1 MKRLFVL
8 VICIFLLKIVKA
20 DPLFIPDS
28 SRSLLQTNLLANE
41 GARDTILVPV
51 LNPVPVSAYQNSI
64 YKRRLDSIQK
74 DVPLDYNDYVQGY
87 IDIYLTPNQ
96 RDDMSRVLGLTKYY
110 FPIYE
115 KVFRDAGIPEEIKFL
130 SIIESQLNP
139 YAVSRVGATGPWQFM
154 FSTAR
159 LYGLT
164 MDNYVDERRDPI
176 QSSYAAAAYLK
187 DAYQEFGDW
196 LLAIASYNCGKSN
209 VIRAI
214 EKAGANDF
222 WSIRPYLP
230 IETRGYVPAYI
241 AISYVMN
248 YYKKYNII
256 PQACNFSIKTDT
268 VLVNK
273 FVSLNNISRVL
284 EIAPSQLAILNP
296 AYTRQIVNGTM
307 TSPRRLVIPQVAK
320 EKYGALYDALN
331 NDVSNVTPK
340 AVYTSYADNQPAGRK
355 THTYHREKRA
365 EGSSAKKKTSENYI
379 SYKVHRGDTLSVIA
393 NKFDGASIEKIKE
406 LNRLKGSHLQPGM
419 MLKINKS

>member
-8 VICIFLLKIVKA
+8 VICLFLFRIVNA
-20 DPLFIPDS
+20 NPLLIPDS
-28 SRSLLQTNLLANE
+28 SRSLLQTNVSAKD
-41 GARDTILVPV
+41 ARDTILVPV
-51 LNPVPVSAYQNSI
+51 INPVPVSAYQNSI
-64 YKRRLDSIQK
+64 FKRRLDSIQK
-74 DVPLDYNDYVQGY
+74 DVPLDYNNYVQGY
-87 IDIYLTPNQ
+87 IDIYLTSNQ
-96 RDDMSRVLGLTKYY
+96 REDMSRVLGLTKYY

-115 KVFRDAGIPEEIKFL
+115 KIFRDAGIPEEIKFL

-241 AISYVMN
+241 AITYVMN

-273 FVSLNNISRVL
+273 FISLNSVSRVL
-284 EIAPSQLAILNP
+284 EIDLSQLAILNP
-296 AYTRQIVNGTM
+296 AYIRQIVNGTM
-307 TSPRRLVIPQVAK
+307 ASPRRLVIPQVAK
-320 EKYGALYDALN
+320 EKYGVLYDALN
-331 NDVSNVTPK
+331 NDVSNVTPH
-340 AVYTSYADNQPAGRK
+340 AGYTLYTENQPAEHK
-355 THTYHREKRA
+355 TRAHHRERRA
-365 EGSSAKKKTSENYI
+365 ETSSAKRKVSENYI
-379 SYKVHRGDTLSVIA
+379 SYKVRRGDTLSVIA
-393 NKFDGASIEKIKE
+393 NKFDGASVEKIKG